1 MSVSQQILTLYTVCS
16 TRYDLLKAL
25 APEDGTPPN
34 PAPLIAIGFDR
45 NIFTHGRLQVIRQ
58 RRQYFEGVILAFASE
73 YSTPPCPS
81 DQAIGK
87 MLERTLPQEPAFDL
101 FEREVLAIDAARK
114 AAGVD
119 K

>member
-34 PAPLIAIGFDR
+34 PEPLIAIGFDKT
-45 NIFTHGRLQVIRQ
+45 IFTQGRLQVIKQ

-73 YSTPPCPS
+73 YSTPPCPTN
-81 DQAIGK
+81 QAIKK
-87 MLERTLPQEPAFDL
+87 MLERTTTPEPAFDL
-101 FEREVLAIDAARK
+101 FEKEVLEIDKARA